1 MDRKNRCRV
10 VRESL
15 KYNVMKCHYLLTQ
28 IADILMQFY
37 EKGRP
42 GIRRAKGKMQLS
54 SVHWIVENHPKLFI
68 LVEKIQ
74 VKNSLIF

>member
-10 VRESL
+10 VRESV
-15 KYNVMKCHYLLTQ
+15 KYNAMKCHYLLT
-28 IADILMQFY
+28 QFY